1 MGGVSL
7 DTMSDP
13 RIIRQDEWLDGS
25 VARYRLI
32 AEEDCAPR
40 YVEWL
45 NDPEVNR
52 YLETRWEEQNLAS
65 VKAFVHSMVN
75 DPSSYLFGIFVDS
88 GRRHIGNIKLGPINS
103 LHGFA
108 DISYFIGERDCWGKG
123 IATDAIGA
131 ITRFGFERLAL
142 HRVQAGLYASN
153 VGSAR
158 ALERSGFR
166 REGCF
171 REKARTAEGREDVYQ
186 YAILAD
192 EWKRLHADER
202 PPKVVAVLQA
212 RSTST
217 RLPGKVLKPILGEPM
232 LARQIERIQ
241 RSREIDRL
249 IVATSEEAS
258 DDSLAQLCS
267 RLDVPC
273 FRGSLNDVLDRFFRA
288 VEPLAPA
295 YVVRLTGDCP
305 LADPDVIDAAILMCK
320 AGHYDYVT
328 NALHATYPDG
338 LDVEVFTYASLAEAH
353 REASLLSQREH
364 VTPFINRQP
373 ERFKIGELMNAEDL
387 SALRWTVDESEDF
400 ALVARIYEELYPLNP
415 AFRMNDV
422 LALLERHPGWKTVNT
437 AHKRNEGYEKSLEK
451 DRVEME
457 KAK

>member
-1 MGGVSL
+1 
-7 DTMSDP
+7 MSDP
-13 RIIRQDEWLDGS
+13 EIIRQGEWLDGS
-25 VARYRLI
+25 IARYRLI
-32 AEEDCAPR
+32 GEEDCSPR

-45 NDPEVNR
+45 CDPEVNR
-52 YLETRWEEQNLAS
+52 YLETRWEEQTLSS
-65 VKAFVHSMVN
+65 VKAFVHSMAN
-75 DPSSYLFGIFVDS
+75 DPSSYLFGIFVDN
-88 GRRHIGNIKLGPINS
+88 GRRHIGNIKLGPVN
-103 LHGFA
+103 LRHGFA
-108 DISYFIGERDCWGKG
+108 DISYFIGERDCWRRG
-123 IATDAIGA
+123 IATDAVGA

-153 VGSAR
+153 VGSAG
-158 ALERSGFR
+158 ALERAGFQ

-186 YAILAD
+186 YAILVNDWKKLFAD
-192 EWKRLHADER
+192 AHK
-202 PPKVVAVLQA
+202 PNVVAVLQA

-232 LARQIERIQ
+232 LARQIERI
-241 RSREIDRL
+241 RLSREIDRL

-267 RLDVPC
+267 RLNVPC

-288 VEPLAPA
+288 VEPLAPR

-305 LADPDVIDAAILMCK
+305 LADPDVIDAAIRMCK
-320 AGHYDYVT
+320 DGHYDYVT

-338 LDVEVFTYASLAEAH
+338 LDVEVFTFASLAEAH
-353 REASLLSQREH
+353 REASLASQREH

-373 ERFKIGELMNAEDL
+373 ERFTIGELMNSEDL
-387 SALRWTVDESEDF
+387 SALRWTVDEPEDF
-400 ALVARIYEELYPLNP
+400 ELVVRIYEELYPMNP

-422 LALLERHPGWKTVNT
+422 LALLERHPDWKTMNT
-437 AHKRNEGYEKSLEK
+437 THQRNEGYEKSLAK